1 MKRSEIE
8 QAISWARGWQD
19 APKARQSGMK
29 KTFPV
34 LLLTLIFSLALCAC
48 ALAGDFTLPAGL
60 RTVEDYAFYGD
71 TALTEVTVPKGVK
84 TIGEKAFADTGL
96 KRIDLPATVTSIAD
110 SAFDGITDLKIA
122 APSDSYARQYADSH
136 ENITWISNAAVLP
149 DAPLTRDNI
158 LTLLDDIDPDGAYI
172 VRNSDEDDL
181 LVWFSGAETIGDGM
195 NSLHTAVHEQCHDY
209 CGTNSGF
216 MYSSIQGKYLSARE
230 WIYTGDGQHI
240 EVTFTDVFPSSEMVS
255 TVPDS
260 LKTYR
265 FDTYVDG
272 DASMASIQYGIYGL
286 MDEFTAYCWGN
297 HNMVTQVSYRQDN
310 GLPGLPNSNQYL
322 AYAEFRYYILHYM
335 LYAKDHYPDVYTSI
349 LNNASLRSAF
359 RTIDN
364 KFAVYAEHN
373 KNYYALS
380 DWNALMTEMQKTEY
394 VSIASLL
401 KK

>member
-1 MKRSEIE
+1 
-8 QAISWARGWQD
+8 
-19 APKARQSGMK
+19 MK
-29 KTFPV
+29 KAFPV
-34 LLLTLIFSLALCAC
+34 LLLTLIISLALCTC
-48 ALAGDFTLPAGL
+48 ALAGSFTLPAGL
-60 RTVEDYAFYGD
+60 KTVEDYAFYGD
-71 TALTEVTVPKGVK
+71 AALTEVTVPKGVK

-96 KRIDLPATVTSIAD
+96 QRIDLPATVTQIAEN
-110 SAFDGITDLKIA
+110 AFDGVTDLKIA

-158 LTLLDDIDPDGAYI
+158 LALLDDIDPDGAYI

-181 LVWFSGAETIGDGM
+181 FFWFHGAETIGDGM
-195 NSLHTAVHEQCHDY
+195 NSLETAVHEQCHDF
-209 CGTNSGF
+209 CGTDSGF

-230 WIYTGDGQHI
+230 RIYTGDGQYI
-240 EVTFTDVFPSSEMVS
+240 EVTFTDVFPASEMVG
-255 TVPDS
+255 TIPDS
-260 LKTYR
+260 LKTFR

-272 DASMASIQYGIYGL
+272 DPDMASIQYGIYGL

-297 HNMVTQVSYRQDN
+297 HNMVTQVSYRQDT
-310 GLPGLPNSNQYL
+310 GLPALPNSNEYL

-335 LYAKDHYPDVYTSI
+335 LYAKDHYPDVYTNI

-364 KFAVYAEHN
+364 KFATYAEQN
-373 KNYYALS
+373 KNYFALS

-394 VSIASLL
+394 VNIASLL